1 MSIGLIMPH
10 QDESPDYFQGALQG
24 KVALI
29 TGAGDPA
36 SLHLAR
42 AVSDAGAALMLA
54 GEEVSVLRR
63 MTGEPC
69 VRGRQLLFHALDPS
83 GHTDWQKVLAATL
96 DSFGGIDLLVNCI
109 TLDSH
114 KAAAGDEGG
123 YRDIQQVMHGV
134 SLGLD
139 HAVLAMRPDG
149 TDGRGGTVINV
160 LTLQDSPDDGQ
171 ADDQRLPGSVVH
183 QMSKQAAAEYRR
195 QGYEIRVHC
204 VVHDGQQQGL
214 HGDIAQ
220 AVLYLASDAARRIT
234 GAELVF
240 EGNLT
245 LA

>member
-1 MSIGLIMPH
+1 MPH
-10 QDESPDYFQGALQG
+10 HRGSQSGMADHSQSALQG

-29 TGAGDPA
+29 TGAGEPA

-54 GEEVSVLRR
+54 GEEVSDLRR
-63 MTGEPC
+63 MTGESC
-69 VRGRQLLFHALDPS
+69 VRGRQLLFHSLDLL
-83 GHTDWQKVLAATL
+83 GYADWQKVLAATL

-109 TLDSH
+109 SLDSR
-114 KAAAGDEGG
+114 KAATGEAMG

-204 VVHDGQQQGL
+204 VIHDGRQQGL
-214 HGDIAQ
+214 HDDVAQ
-220 AVLYLASDAARRIT
+220 AVLYLASDAARWLT

-240 EGNLT
+240 ESSLT
-245 LA
+245 VT